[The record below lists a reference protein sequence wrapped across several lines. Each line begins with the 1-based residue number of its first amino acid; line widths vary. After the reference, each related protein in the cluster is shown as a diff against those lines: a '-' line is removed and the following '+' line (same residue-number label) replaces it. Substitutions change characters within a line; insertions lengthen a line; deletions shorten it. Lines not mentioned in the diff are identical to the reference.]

1 MTLWIL
7 RSEFSL
13 SVSSDSNGPLFQ
25 QKNKQTN
32 KQKTVF
38 AAGETLRANIIT
50 ITWGVFVCVCVP
62 FYI

>member
-25 QKNKQTN
+25 QKKKKQ
-32 KQKTVF
+32 KKKTVF
-38 AAGETLRANIIT
+38 AAGETLRANITT